1 MKLSK
6 NASNAIETAARIGG
20 YAVLGSAGSALAWI
34 AVSSLVIDHRK
45 KLEPAIPGVEPQLFP
60 CSAGE
65 IAFYADTSASGRP
78 LLLIHS
84 VNAAA
89 SAREMAPL
97 FERYRGKRPVY
108 AIDLPGYGHSAR
120 PDQRYTPELFRQA
133 IVEFIDKQIAG
144 EHPVDVI
151 ALSLSSEFAALAAM
165 ESPKSIRSL
174 TMISPTGFGGTTMTY
189 SETRRKG
196 LSVPFWSQAFYD
208 LLTSR
213 TSIRYFL
220 KKSFTGPVPNELIDY
235 GYATSHRPGARFVP
249 LYFLSGQL
257 FTAEVLRRVYNAVR
271 IPVLVLYD
279 RDGYTSF
286 ENLEPFLRNHMN
298 WVATRIGNTRGLPH
312 WERLTDTA
320 SALDYFHDETVPVIQ
335 SAMRRDTEHTSACAT
350 ITR

>member
-6 NASNAIETAARIGG
+6 NASKAIETAARIGG

-34 AVSSLVIDHRK
+34 AVSSLAIDHRK
-45 KLEPAIPGVEPQLFP
+45 KLESAIPGIEPRHFDS
-60 CSAGE
+60 SAGDV
-65 IAFYADTSASGRP
+65 AFYADTTGAGRP

-89 SAREMAPL
+89 SAREMLPL
-97 FERYRGKRPVY
+97 FEQYRGIRPVY

-120 PDQRYTPELFRQA
+120 PDQKYTPELFRNA
-133 IVEFIDKQIAG
+133 ISEFIDRQIAG

-151 ALSLSSEFAALAAM
+151 ALSLSSEFAALAALQN
-165 ESPKSIRSL
+165 PASIRSL
-174 TMISPTGFGGTTMTY
+174 TMISPTGFGGTTMTN

-213 TSIRYFL
+213 ASIRYFL
-220 KKSFTGPVPNELIDY
+220 KKSLVGPVPDQLVEY
-235 GYATSHRPGARFVP
+235 GYATSHQPGARYVP

-257 FTAEVLRRVYNAVR
+257 FTADVRRQVYDALKV
-271 IPVLVLYD
+271 PVLVLYD

-286 ENLEPFLRNHMN
+286 ENLEPLLRNHLN

-312 WERLTDTA
+312 WDRIDSTV
-320 SALDYFHDETVPVIQ
+320 SSLDYFWDETVEMIER
-335 SAMRRDTEHTSACAT
+335 AMSVAGRQAEQPLVS
-350 ITR
+350 